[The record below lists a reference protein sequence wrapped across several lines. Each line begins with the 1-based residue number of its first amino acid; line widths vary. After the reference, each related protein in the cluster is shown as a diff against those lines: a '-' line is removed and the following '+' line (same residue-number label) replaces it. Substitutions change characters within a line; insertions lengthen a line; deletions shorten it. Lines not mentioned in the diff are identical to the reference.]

1 MVNERIV
8 VNARADVQRLD
19 SQLRELRLEEERC
32 QLRRTRLEA
41 ERVRVQTLVDLCE
54 LVQRFDVPV
63 PNRPKPVI
71 LTKPD
76 GTKLVDIA
84 ASRAALAAYEPGQE
98 AQFAV
103 AVAAD
108 AIRQKGASTRQK
120 RKPDGL
126 PTVVEMV
133 IAILEG
139 EEVGMRPRDIAK
151 IAQRKWWPDLQPAA
165 VNAAVWKLAGRG
177 RLEKDGHLY
186 KLNGHA
192 GE

>member
-41 ERVRVQTLVDLCE
+41 ERVRVQTFVDLCE

-63 PNRPKPVI
+63 PDPNRPKPVI

-76 GTKLVDIA
+76 GTKFVDIA
-84 ASRAALAAYEPGQE
+84 ASRAAIAAYEPGQE
-98 AQFAV
+98 TQFAV

-108 AIRQKGASTRQK
+108 AIRQKGASLARSANLT
-120 RKPDGL
+120 
-126 PTVVEMV
+126 
-133 IAILEG
+133 AC
-139 EEVGMRPRDIAK
+139 
-151 IAQRKWWPDLQPAA
+151 QPS
-165 VNAAVWKLAGRG
+165 
-177 RLEKDGHLY
+177 
-186 KLNGHA
+186 
-192 GE
+192 